1 LIRVTALDNGLRIV
15 TERMPDVRSVTFG
28 IEVGTGSRDE
38 PAESAGASHF
48 LEHLLFKGT
57 ATRTGR
63 EISELIDAAGGDMNA
78 ATGREVT
85 SYHTRVLDDDAA
97 LGLDLLCETVL
108 EPALLADDV
117 EVERGVILEEL
128 LLRGDEPS
136 DYVHDVFVEALF
148 GDHPLGRDPLGTEE
162 TVATLDR
169 DGIHGFWSEHYRPA
183 NMVVAAAG
191 HLDHDEIVA
200 AVSAR
205 FDGLT
210 GGAAPERSAPA
221 PAGPT
226 GRVAVVEEDTDQA
239 HVVIGVRGLDR
250 RDPGRYALAVLEH
263 VLGGGLSSRLWQE
276 VREERGLAY
285 SVYSYRSS
293 YEGAGT
299 LSVYAGTSPDHLEE
313 VLGLCTGILDDLA
326 ANGVTPRELDVA
338 RGHLVGDLALSLE
351 DSASRMGRIGRS
363 LLVHGE
369 IDTFEQVVAHI
380 RAVTADDVAAIAARL
395 LSTPRTLAVVGPVD
409 EAAVAGLI

>member
-1 LIRVTALDNGLRIV
+1 VIRVTALDNGLRIV

-38 PAESAGASHF
+38 PAASAGASHF

-108 EPALLADDV
+108 KPALLAEDV
-117 EVERGVILEEL
+117 EIERGVILEEL
-128 LLRGDEPS
+128 LLRGDEPG
-136 DYVHDVFVEALF
+136 DLVHDVFVEALF
-148 GDHPLGRDPLGTEE
+148 PDHPLGRDPLGTEE
-162 TVATLDR
+162 TVAGLDR
-169 DGIHGFWSEHYRPA
+169 AGIHAFWAEHYRPA

-191 HLDHDEIVA
+191 HLEHDDIVA

-205 FDGLT
+205 FEGLDG
-210 GGAAPERSAPA
+210 GSAPSRTPPA
-221 PAGPT
+221 PPSGSGA
-226 GRVAVVEEDTDQA
+226 VSVVEEDTDQA
-239 HVVIGVRGLDR
+239 HVIVGLRGLDR
-250 RDPGRYALAVLEH
+250 TDPARYPLAVLEH
-263 VLGGGLSSRLWQE
+263 VLGGGLSSRLWQQ

-293 YEGAGT
+293 YQGAGT
-299 LSVYAGTSPDHLEE
+299 LSVYAGTAPDHLDE

-326 ANGVTPRELDVA
+326 AHGATAREVEVA
-338 RGHLVGDLALSLE
+338 QGHLVGDLALSLE
-351 DSASRMGRIGRS
+351 DSASRMGRIGRA
-363 LLVHGE
+363 LLVHGAVE
-369 IDTFEQVVAHI
+369 TFEEVVARI
-380 RAVTADDVAAIAARL
+380 RSVTRAEVAELAARL
-395 LSTPRTLAVVGPVD
+395 LSGPRTLAVVGPV
-409 EAAVAGLI
+409 EKAALSAWV

>member
-1 LIRVTALDNGLRIV
+1 LIQVTALDNGLRIV

-38 PAESAGASHF
+38 PAAAAGASHF

-85 SYHTRVLDDDAA
+85 SYHTRVLDDDAE

-108 EPALLADDV
+108 QPALLAEDV

-148 GDHPLGRDPLGTEE
+148 PDHPLGRDPLGTEE
-162 TVATLDR
+162 TVAGLNR
-169 DGIHGFWSEHYRPA
+169 DGIRRFWSDHYRPG

-191 HLDHDEIVA
+191 HLDHDEIVK
-200 AVSAR
+200 AVADR

-210 GGAAPERSAPA
+210 GGAPPPRTPPGGADA
-221 PAGPT
+221 AGS
-226 GRVAVVEEDTDQA
+226 VAVVEEDTDQA
-239 HVVIGVRGLDR
+239 HVVLGMRGLDR
-250 RDPGRYALAVLEH
+250 SDPRRYALAVLEH
-263 VLGGGLSSRLWQE
+263 VLGGGLSSRLWQQ

-285 SVYSYRSS
+285 SVYSYRSG

-299 LSVYAGTSPDHLEE
+299 LSVYAGTAPDHLDE

-326 ANGVTPRELDVA
+326 ANGVTPRELEVA
-338 RGHLVGDLALSLE
+338 QGHLVGDLALSLE

-369 IDTFEQVVAHI
+369 IHTFEEVVALL
-380 RAVTADDVAAIAARL
+380 RAVTAAEVADVAATVLTR
-395 LSTPRTLAVVGPVD
+395 PRTLAVVGPV
-409 EAAVAGLI
+409 EESTLNHWL